1 MPLIPPVLDDRSYD
15 DLVQEMLANIPAHT
29 PEWTN
34 PQPGDP
40 GRTLV
45 ELFAW
50 LADTILYRANLIPEK
65 QRIAFLKL
73 LGQPMQPA
81 AAATG
86 LLTLALDPAS
96 VTPVSIAARAKVTGA
111 VNFETLGEI
120 DLLPITAQAYIK
132 APLTPDQT
140 TKSMPLRAG
149 LKKLYNLSTLP
160 AGYTTTPIF
169 ANNMGD
175 PNGIDIINE
184 TSDSSLWLAL
194 LVSKPENLAPV
205 INALGQGEHILNIGF
220 VPSLT
225 VPALFSEI
233 GPPAAVQASWQM
245 SQPSPA
251 VGQPIVYTP
260 LKVLGDTTQNLTQP
274 GVIQLLVPQTGV
286 IGAPANNVRSDPQA
300 GVGMK
305 PPRIDDVSITSRLL
319 TWVRLTTQSSLQVSW
334 LGINAVEIDQR
345 TTYNSIV
352 IGVSDGSANQQFAL
366 PQSQVDPATFVLEVD
381 MPGLGFLSWQR
392 VDDVSVLQ
400 GPSMAYVLDSEAG
413 TVIFGNQL
421 QGMIV
426 PAGRRVRVR
435 TMRAGGGLAGNLP
448 AASLSAIQAFDL
460 SGVQVRQTITVQ
472 QPIATSGGADAET
485 LDSAQQRIP
494 SLLQNQRRAVT
505 AADYSNLATH
515 VPGANVA
522 RVEVLPLFM
531 PQTRTSDVPGVV
543 SVMVIPNKTGILNP
557 CPRADRPTLETV
569 YKYLDPCRP
578 VAAEMYVIAS
588 EYVGLGISVAVE
600 VKTGFGLLQVSQAVE
615 TALRNYLW
623 PLAPGGMD
631 NTGWPLGRNVRSL
644 ELEVVVSQVP
654 GVIEVN
660 GINLFQVLTSG
671 AYQLLA
677 ADASG
682 SPELVLKK
690 WQLPE
695 VLEVTVIASP
705 DGTPSTVP
713 TTMTPPP
720 ETDTTVAVPVVAP
733 TIC

>member
-73 LGQPMQPA
+73 LGETMQPA

-86 LLTLALDPAS
+86 ILSLSLDPAS
-96 VTPVSIAARAKVTGA
+96 VAPVAIASGAKVSGA
-111 VNFETLGEI
+111 VNFETLSEI
-120 DLLPITAQAYIK
+120 DILPVTAQAYIK
-132 APLTPDQT
+132 VPLTAAQQAA
-140 TKSMPLRAG
+140 SMPLLAG

-160 AGYTTTPIF
+160 AGYTTTPVF
-169 ANNMGD
+169 ANNLGD
-175 PNGIDIINE
+175 PNGIDVVNG
-184 TSDSSLWLAL
+184 TTDSSLWLAL

-205 INALGQGEHILNIGF
+205 LNALGQGENILNIGF
-220 VPSLT
+220 VPSLS
-225 VPALFSEI
+225 VPGLFSEV
-233 GPPAAVQASWQM
+233 GPPAAVQAGWQM
-245 SQPSPA
+245 SQPPPPP
-251 VGQPIVYTP
+251 GQPIVYTP
-260 LKVLGDTTQNLTQP
+260 LKVLGDTTQSLTQP
-274 GVIQLLVPQTGV
+274 GVIQLLVPQSGV

-319 TWVRLTTQSSLQVSW
+319 TWVRLTAQSSLSVSW
-334 LGINAVEIDQR
+334 LGANAVQIDQR

-352 IGVSDGSANQQFAL
+352 IGVSDGSANQVFAL
-366 PQSQVDPATFVLEVD
+366 PQSQIDPGTFVLQVD
-381 MPGLGFLSWQR
+381 MPGYGFLAWQQ
-392 VDDVSVLQ
+392 VDDLSVLQ
-400 GPSMAYVLDSEAG
+400 GPTMAYVLDPEAG
-413 TVIFGNQL
+413 TVTFGNQL

-426 PAGRRVRVR
+426 PAGRRVRVQ
-435 TMRAGGGLAGNLP
+435 TMRAGGGSAGNLP
-448 AASLSAIQAFDL
+448 ASSLTSIQAFDL
-460 SGVQVRQTITVQ
+460 SGVQVPQTITVQ
-472 QPIATSGGADAET
+472 QPIATSGGADPET

-494 SLLQNQRRAVT
+494 SLLQNQSRAVT
-505 AADYSNLATH
+505 AADYSNLAQN
-515 VPGANVA
+515 VPSANVA

-531 PQTRTSDVPGVV
+531 PQTRTSNVPGVV
-543 SVMVIPNKTGILNP
+543 SVMVIPSKSGVLNP

-569 YKYLDPCRP
+569 YRYLDPSRP
-578 VAAEMYVIAS
+578 VTAEMYVIAS
-588 EYVGLGISVAVE
+588 EYVGLGIAVGVE
-600 VKTGFGLLQVSQAVE
+600 VKSGFGLLQVSQAVE
-615 TALRNYLW
+615 TSLRSYLW
-623 PLAPGGMD
+623 PLAPGGVD
-631 NTGWPLGRNVRSL
+631 NTGWPLGRNVRNL

-660 GINLFQVLTSG
+660 GINLFGVLSSG

-677 ADASG
+677 ADSSG
-682 SPELVLKK
+682 SPELVLES

-695 VLEVTVIASP
+695 VLDVVVIASP

-713 TTMTPPP
+713 TTLTPPP
-720 ETDTTVAVPVVAP
+720 ETDTTVAVPVVP

>member
-73 LGQPMQPA
+73 LGQTMQPA

-86 LLTLALDPAS
+86 ILSLSLDPAS
-96 VTPVSIAARAKVTGA
+96 VAPVSIAAGAKVSGA
-111 VNFETLGEI
+111 VNFETLSEI

-132 APLTPDQT
+132 VPLTADQQA
-140 TKSMPLRAG
+140 KSMPLLAG

-160 AGYTTTPIF
+160 AGYTATPVF
-169 ANNMGD
+169 ANNVGD
-175 PNGIDIINE
+175 PNGIDIVNG
-184 TSDSSLWLAL
+184 TTDSSLWLAL

-205 INALGQGEHILNIGF
+205 LNALGKSEQILNVGF
-220 VPSLT
+220 VPSLS
-225 VPALFSEI
+225 VPGLFSEV

-245 SQPSPA
+245 SQPPPPA
-251 VGQPIVYTP
+251 GQPITYTP
-260 LKVLGDTTQNLTQP
+260 LKILGDTTQSLTQP
-274 GVIQLLVPQTGV
+274 GVIQLLVPPSNV

-305 PPRIDDVSITSRLL
+305 PPRVDDTAITSRLL
-319 TWVRLTTQSSLQVSW
+319 SWIRLTTSSSLQVSW
-334 LGINAVEIDQR
+334 LGANAVQIDQR

-366 PQSQVDPATFVLEVD
+366 PQSQVDPVTFILDVD
-381 MPGLGFLSWQR
+381 MPGLGFLPWQQ
-392 VDDVSVLQ
+392 VDDISVLR
-400 GPSMAYVLDSEAG
+400 GPAMAYVLDPEAG
-413 TVIFGNQL
+413 TVTFGNQL

-435 TMRAGGGLAGNLP
+435 TMRAGGGSAGNLP
-448 AASLSAIQAFDL
+448 AGSLTAIQAFDL
-460 SGVQVRQTITVQ
+460 SGVQVPQTITVQ
-472 QPIATSGGADAET
+472 QPIATAGGADPET

-494 SLLQNQRRAVT
+494 SLLQNQSRAVT
-505 AADYSNLATH
+505 AADYSNLAQNI
-515 VPGANVA
+515 PGANVA
-522 RVEVLPLFM
+522 RVEVIPLFM

-543 SVMVIPNKTGILNP
+543 SVMVIPNKVGVLNP

-569 YKYLDPCRP
+569 YQYLDPCRP

-588 EYVGLGISVAVE
+588 EYVGLGISVGIE

-615 TALRNYLW
+615 TALRSYLW
-623 PLAPGGMD
+623 PLVPGGVD

-660 GINLFQVLTSG
+660 GINLFQVLPSG
-671 AYQLLA
+671 AYQLLT

-682 SPELVLKK
+682 SPELALES

-695 VLEVTVIASP
+695 VLDVVVIASP
-705 DGTPSTVP
+705 DGTPSAVP
-713 TTMTPPP
+713 TTMTPAP
-720 ETDTTVAVPVVAP
+720 ETDTTVAVPVVP

>member
-15 DLVQEMLANIPAHT
+15 DLIQEMLANIPAHT

-40 GRTLV
+40 GRTLL

-50 LADTILYRANLIPEK
+50 LGDTILYRANLIPEK

-73 LGQPMQPA
+73 LGQTMQPA

-86 LLTLALDPAS
+86 LLSLSLDPAS
-96 VTPVSIAARAKVTGA
+96 VAPVAVAAGAKVKGS

-120 DLLPITAQAYIK
+120 DLLPIAAQAYIK
-132 APLTPDQT
+132 SHLTDDQKS
-140 TKSMPLRAG
+140 KSMPLRAG
-149 LKKLYNLSTLP
+149 LKKLYNLSKLP
-160 AGYTTTPIF
+160 AGYTTTPVF
-169 ANNMGD
+169 ANNLGD
-175 PNGIDIINE
+175 PIGIDLANG
-184 TSDSSLWLAL
+184 TSDSSIWLAV
-194 LVSKPENLAPV
+194 LVAKPENLAPV
-205 INALGQGEHILNIGF
+205 LNSLGQGEHILNIGF
-220 VPSLT
+220 VPSLS
-225 VPALFSEI
+225 VPGLFSEI

-245 SQPSPA
+245 SQPPPPA
-251 VGQPIVYTP
+251 GQPIVYTP
-260 LKVLGDTTQNLTQP
+260 LKVLGDTTQSLTQP
-274 GVIQLLVPQTGV
+274 GVIQLLVPQKGV
-286 IGAPANNVRSDPQA
+286 IGAPDNNVRSDPQA

-319 TWVRLTTQSSLQVSW
+319 TWVRLTTQSSLKVSW
-334 LGINAVEIDQR
+334 LGANAVQINQR

-366 PQSQVDPATFVLEVD
+366 PQAQVDPGTFVLDVD
-381 MPGLGFLSWQR
+381 MPGFGFMQWQQ

-400 GPSMAYVLDSEAG
+400 GPAMAYVLDPEAG
-413 TVIFGNQL
+413 TVTFGNQL

-435 TMRAGGGLAGNLP
+435 TMRAGGGSAGNLP
-448 AASLSAIQAFDL
+448 AASLTAIQAFDL
-460 SGVQVRQTITVQ
+460 SGVQVPQTLTVQ
-472 QPIATSGGADAET
+472 QPIATNGGADPET

-494 SLLQNQRRAVT
+494 SLLQNQSRAVT
-505 AADYSNLATH
+505 AADYSNLAQH

-522 RVEVLPLFM
+522 RVEVIPLFM
-531 PQTRTSDVPGVV
+531 PQTRTSNVPGVV
-543 SVMVIPNKTGILNP
+543 SVMVIPNKAGVLNP

-569 YKYLDPCRP
+569 YHYLDPSRP

-588 EYVGLGISVAVE
+588 EYVGLGIAVAVE

-615 TALRNYLW
+615 TALRSYLW
-623 PLAPGGMD
+623 PLAPGGID
-631 NTGWPLGRNVRSL
+631 NTGWPLGRNVRNL

-660 GINLFQVLTSG
+660 GINLFQVLASG

-677 ADASG
+677 TDASG
-682 SPELVLKK
+682 SPELTLKS

-695 VLEVTVIASP
+695 VLEVVVIASP
-705 DGTPSTVP
+705 DGTPSMVP

-720 ETDTTVAVPVVAP
+720 ETDTTVAVPVVTP

>member
-73 LGQPMQPA
+73 LGETMQPA

-86 LLTLALDPAS
+86 ILSLSLDPAS
-96 VTPVSIAARAKVTGA
+96 VAPVAIASGAKVSGA
-111 VNFETLGEI
+111 VNFETLSEI
-120 DLLPITAQAYIK
+120 DILPVTAQAYIK
-132 APLTPDQT
+132 VPLTAAQQAA
-140 TKSMPLRAG
+140 SMPLLAG

-160 AGYTTTPIF
+160 AGYTTTPVF
-169 ANNMGD
+169 ANNLGD
-175 PNGIDIINE
+175 PNGIDVVNG
-184 TSDSSLWLAL
+184 TTDSSLWLAL

-205 INALGQGEHILNIGF
+205 LNALGQGENILNIGF
-220 VPSLT
+220 VPSLS
-225 VPALFSEI
+225 VPGLFSEV
-233 GPPAAVQASWQM
+233 GPPAAVQAGWQM
-245 SQPSPA
+245 SQPPPPP
-251 VGQPIVYTP
+251 GQPIVYTP
-260 LKVLGDTTQNLTQP
+260 LKVLGDTTQSLTQP
-274 GVIQLLVPQTGV
+274 GVIQLLVPQSGV

-319 TWVRLTTQSSLQVSW
+319 TWVRLTAQSSLSVSW
-334 LGINAVEIDQR
+334 LGANAVQIDQR

-352 IGVSDGSANQQFAL
+352 IGVSDGSANQVFAL
-366 PQSQVDPATFVLEVD
+366 PQSQIDPGTFVLQVD
-381 MPGLGFLSWQR
+381 MPGYGFLAWQQ
-392 VDDVSVLQ
+392 VDDLSVLQ
-400 GPSMAYVLDSEAG
+400 GPTMAYVLDPEAG
-413 TVIFGNQL
+413 TVTFGNQL

-426 PAGRRVRVR
+426 PAGRRVRVQ
-435 TMRAGGGLAGNLP
+435 TMRAGGGSAGNLP
-448 AASLSAIQAFDL
+448 ASSLTSIQAFDL
-460 SGVQVRQTITVQ
+460 SGVQVPQTITVQ
-472 QPIATSGGADAET
+472 QPIATSGGADPET
-485 LDSAQQRIP
+485 LDSAQERIP
-494 SLLQNQRRAVT
+494 SLLQNQSRAVT
-505 AADYSNLATH
+505 AADYSNLAQN

-531 PQTRTSDVPGVV
+531 PQTRTSNVPGVV
-543 SVMVIPNKTGILNP
+543 SVMVIPSKSGVLNP

-569 YKYLDPCRP
+569 YQYLDPSRP
-578 VAAEMYVIAS
+578 VTAEMYVIAS
-588 EYVGLGISVAVE
+588 EYVGLGIAVGVE
-600 VKTGFGLLQVSQAVE
+600 VKSGFGLLQVSQAVE
-615 TALRNYLW
+615 TALRSYLW
-623 PLAPGGMD
+623 PLAPGGVD
-631 NTGWPLGRNVRSL
+631 NTGWPLGRNVRNL

-660 GINLFQVLTSG
+660 GINLFGVLSSG

-677 ADASG
+677 ADSSG
-682 SPELVLKK
+682 SPELVLES

-695 VLEVTVIASP
+695 VLDVVVIASP

-713 TTMTPPP
+713 TTLTPPP
-720 ETDTTVAVPVVAP
+720 ETDTTVAVPVVP